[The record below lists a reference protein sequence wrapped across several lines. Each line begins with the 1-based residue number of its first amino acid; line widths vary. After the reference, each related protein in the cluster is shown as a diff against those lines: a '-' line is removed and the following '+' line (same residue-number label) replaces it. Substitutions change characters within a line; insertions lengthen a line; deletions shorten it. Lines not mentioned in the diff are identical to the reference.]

1 MEILVYLTS
10 HEGYVLSGNALCLFI
25 KNEEERQQMVA
36 DICRALEAKAV
47 QLKNGDCM
55 IVDA

>member
-10 HEGYVLSGNALCLFI
+10 HEGEVLSGNALCLLV
-25 KNEEERQQMVA
+25 KNEEEKQQMMG

-47 QLKNGDCM
+47 LLKNGDCM